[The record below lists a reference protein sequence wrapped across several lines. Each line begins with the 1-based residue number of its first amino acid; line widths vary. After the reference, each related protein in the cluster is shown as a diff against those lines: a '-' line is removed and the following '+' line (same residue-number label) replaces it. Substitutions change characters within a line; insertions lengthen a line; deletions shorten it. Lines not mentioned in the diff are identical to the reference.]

1 MADKSLVISRT
12 PGVFGHLVLVI
23 LFGALTVVMAI
34 AVVSDYQLA
43 VRIVAGVLCAVF
55 IYCGT
60 IEFRNYRTPPPADE
74 LIFDQA
80 GIRRIEGG
88 VVAWSA
94 QWEDIAKVILSLEFR
109 EYSPHRSGSD
119 EFKLVI
125 RPGSGFDALAA
136 GFAREP
142 DGDLQVA
149 DIDLRPREVERL
161 LPFLV
166 RHADVAIEDDNS
178 AVRTVPDEPVVETA
192 REEDLDVVDGVVK
205 IHVNGWDKRKLWVF
219 RFASLMIEVT
229 ALVVAAAT
237 EGTSVR
243 VCALVVLFAL
253 FAVTMVVEGLEGAT
267 HEKKRKVVLEV
278 GPRGFYFRTYGTF
291 VGVWWHEIDAV
302 RWGVDDGST
311 YLDFLPSSDMFAIRH
326 PKLAELTKSDPY
338 DAESGGLA
346 GGWYRLGRPFSVNAR
361 REFESSMR
369 KSERVEFR
377 ETAAPG

>member
-1 MADKSLVISRT
+1 MADDQLVISRT
-12 PGVFGHLVLVI
+12 PGVVGHLVLVV
-23 LFGALTVVMAI
+23 LFATLTVVMTI

-74 LIFDQA
+74 LIFDPA
-80 GIRRIEGG
+80 GIRRIKGG

-94 QWEDIAKVILSLEFR
+94 RWENIAQVILSLEFR
-109 EYSPHRSGSD
+109 EYSPHRSAPD

-125 RPGSGFDALAA
+125 RPGEGFDALDA

-149 DIDLRPREVERL
+149 DVDLRPRDVERL

-166 RHADVAIEDDNS
+166 KRVDVALEDDNT
-178 AVRTVPDEPVVETA
+178 AVRPVPDEPVVETA
-192 REEDLDVVDGVVK
+192 REEALDVVDDVVK

-219 RFASLMIEVT
+219 RFVSLMIEVT

-237 EGTSVR
+237 EGTAVR
-243 VCALVVLFAL
+243 AGALGVLFAL
-253 FAVTMVVEGLEGAT
+253 FAVTMVVEGLEGGT
-267 HEKKRKVVLEV
+267 HDKKRKVVLELR
-278 GPRGFYFRTYGTF
+278 PRGFYFRTYGTF

-302 RWGVDDGST
+302 RWGVDHGST
-311 YLDFLPSSDMFAIRH
+311 YLDFLPGSDMFAIRH
-326 PKLAELTKSDPY
+326 PQLAELTRSNPY
-338 DAESGGLA
+338 DAGSGSLA
-346 GGWYRLGRPFSVNAR
+346 GGWYRLARPFSVNAR

-369 KSERVEFR
+369 RSERVEFR
-377 ETAAPG
+377 EAAASR

>member
-1 MADKSLVISRT
+1 MTDHRLVVSRT
-12 PGVFGHLVLVI
+12 PGVIGHLVLVI
-23 LFGALTVVMAI
+23 LFGTLTVVMAI

-60 IEFRNYRTPPPADE
+60 IEFRNYRTCPPADE
-74 LIFDQA
+74 LIFEPT
-80 GIRRIEGG
+80 GIRRIKGG

-94 QWEDIAKVILSLEFR
+94 LWDDITKVILSLEFR

-149 DIDLRPREVERL
+149 DIDLRPREVERM

-166 RHADVAIEDDNS
+166 KYVDVAIEDDNT
-178 AVRTVPDEPVVETA
+178 AVRTVPDEPVVKTA
-192 REEDLDVVDGVVK
+192 REEDLDVVDDMVK

-219 RFASLMIEVT
+219 RFASLMVEVT

-237 EGTSVR
+237 EGAVR
-243 VCALVVLFAL
+243 ICALVVLFAL
-253 FAVTMVVEGLEGAT
+253 FAVTMVIEGFEGAT
-267 HEKKRKVVLEV
+267 HDKKRKVVLEL
-278 GPRGFYFRTYGTF
+278 GPQGFYFRTYGTF

-302 RWGVDDGST
+302 RWGVGHGST
-311 YLDFLPSSDMFAIRH
+311 YLDFLPSSAMFAVRH
-326 PKLAELTKSDPY
+326 PRLAELTRSDPY
-338 DAESGGLA
+338 NTESEGLA

-361 REFESSMR
+361 REFESAMR
-369 KSERVEFR
+369 TSGRVEFQ
-377 ETAAPG
+377 ETAASR